1 VARWKP
7 VSGATPKELEGLD
20 VALDVLNDSLKGF
33 KEDLAATQAF
43 TDAAAQVAAAAE
55 ANNPVVSALALVTST
70 LDNYITDI
78 LSTGAYFF
86 PLLPGPEAIKL
97 FMPFSTTSALESFS
111 ASLSDRLDSGRPQ
124 SSDLGGYS
132 AVAFLGGVNKFQ
144 DFASLLYS
152 FKEFIPFQAVTQ
164 IAEIISTFSV
174 AELKPGRGYRNTE
187 GAGYDWSSLR
197 VEQIGAVEEAL
208 LLVKAAINS
217 AQITLLQPIKDVT
230 RIVRQ
235 RINYYI
241 LLTQKI
247 LAFLSFI
254 TNLADLAVNLSAL
267 PVSSDTGG
275 VAHMQNAIVNS
286 TNKPDFEYC
295 VGFVVVS
302 LDVSDASSSAFKKFM
317 GVLGVQEDQ
326 WD

>member
-1 VARWKP
+1 MARWNP
-7 VSGATPKELEGLD
+7 VRGAIPPELEGLD

-43 TDAAAQVAAAAE
+43 TDAAAQAAAAVE
-55 ANNPVVSALALVTST
+55 ANNPVVSALALVTTT

-86 PLLPGPEAIKL
+86 PLLPGPETIK
-97 FMPFSTTSALESFS
+97 FIQPFSTTSALESFS

-132 AVAFLGGVNKFQ
+132 AVAFLGGVDRFQ
-144 DFASLLYS
+144 DFASLIAS
-152 FKEFIPFQAVTQ
+152 FAEFIPFRAVAQ

-187 GAGYDWSSLR
+187 GVGYDWASLR

-208 LLVKAAINS
+208 LQMKAVINS
-217 AQITLLQPIKDVT
+217 TLLTTLQPIKDVT

-235 RINYYI
+235 RVDYYI

-247 LAFLSFI
+247 LAFLSFM
-254 TNLADLAVNLSAL
+254 TNLADIAGNLAAL

-286 TNKPDFEYC
+286 TNKPDFKYC
-295 VGFVVVS
+295 AGFVVVS
-302 LDVSDASSSAFKKFM
+302 LDVSDASTTAFKKFM
-317 GVLGVQEDQ
+317 GFLGVQEEQ